1 MTTPQKKTMKNEKK
15 TPNCLMFNVTQTKTS
30 THTLHYV
37 DDFLNEYMTS
47 YPDEIETEEEFYARS
62 REIWNLVCE
71 EADDDEIDLEEADCD
86 DDVDNDYM
94 EDASKDFID
103 SIIYEYNKTCPKY
116 KAYKEFEL
124 KKQKEEEERWKKEQ
138 EIRKKEAEEKKK
150 KMLEEEEKGRMDSI
164 KHLEKR
170 IAEMTKTLA
179 QLKME

>member
-15 TPNCLMFNVTQTKTS
+15 TPDTLNFNVTQTKTTS
-30 THTLHYV
+30 FELEYDH
-37 DDFLNEYMTS
+37 FLNEYMTS
-47 YPDEIETEEEFYARS
+47 YPDEIETEDEFYARS
-62 REIWNLVCE
+62 KEIWNLVCE

-86 DDVDNDYM
+86 DDVDNDYVD
-94 EDASKDFID
+94 DASKDFVD

-138 EIRKKEAEEKKK
+138 EVRRRENEERKKKEDEAYEKQ
-150 KMLEEEEKGRMDSI
+150 RVDSI

-170 IAEMTKTLA
+170 IAEMTKTLNE
-179 QLKME
+179 LKME